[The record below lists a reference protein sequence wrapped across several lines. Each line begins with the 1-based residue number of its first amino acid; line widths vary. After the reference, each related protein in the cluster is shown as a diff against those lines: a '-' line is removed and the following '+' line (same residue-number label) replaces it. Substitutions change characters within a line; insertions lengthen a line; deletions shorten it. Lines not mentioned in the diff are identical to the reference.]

1 MTEGRPKK
9 ARIPFEPGHLSYLCN
24 DNVPSMIVLTR
35 LAEQAPE
42 SFSHSQEEDE
52 ILTNGLDA
60 LLAQS
65 KEQLAVLQERSRL
78 LDQLVKT
85 EFGIADP
92 DKWLA
97 EQAESRAK
105 DAKPITL
112 TIPSDVKA
120 GAKASGTSSVAPTTL
135 RIKLVDPKQA
145 GGKNAAGA
153 TAPPAV
159 GRGAGSKN
167 LSRMNR
173 PQDEASKAKA
183 ATQIPINVFWNQVE
197 AYFKPIEDGDMKFL
211 CDPSRII
218 DPSPFIVP
226 PLGKPFQE
234 QWQQQYGYVSN
245 ANAKSSV
252 AWTHAGDQYKPT
264 LKERLLS
271 LLVDEGLPESQPMN
285 IDEPLEEQS
294 MAEEPSFEQVP
305 TPSTAYTH
313 LDERLRQDLAA
324 SGFDEFA
331 NCAVDYQED
340 DAICTELR
348 SLQRQL
354 QEQVAVNYYR
364 KRKLSDIAKT
374 KLAAQEFYSLLG
386 DLDKQLEQV
395 YLKRNKSGKKKKKSS
410 SSSANNP
417 EAAAVVPPETV
428 RLLENRAKLLSAFA
442 AYIPKRHDFL
452 ASEEAPLI
460 SPEEEVHVIEL
471 AKQTGSWLP
480 LPGSLENISTEFS
493 RPMPQTQPVFPK

>member
-1 MTEGRPKK
+1 MAEGRPKRAK
-9 ARIPFEPGHLSYLCN
+9 LPFEPSHLSYLCT
-24 DNVPSMIVLTR
+24 DDDQSLKLLTK
-35 LAEQAPE
+35 LADQAPDNFE
-42 SFSHSQEEDE
+42 HSKEDDE
-52 ILTNGLDA
+52 ILAEGLEA
-60 LLAQS
+60 MLS
-65 KEQLAVLQERSRL
+65 KSREQLAQLQERSRVL
-78 LDQLVKT
+78 NDLVKS
-85 EFGIADP
+85 EFEIYDA

-97 EQAESRAK
+97 EQSESRNK
-105 DAKPITL
+105 DSKPITL
-112 TIPSDVKA
+112 TIPTEVK
-120 GAKASGTSSVAPTTL
+120 GGGKASSAAPTTL

-145 GGKNAAGA
+145 GGKNTSGG
-153 TAPPAV
+153 TALPAV

-218 DPSPFIVP
+218 DPSPLIVP

-245 ANAKSSV
+245 AGAKSSIS
-252 AWTHAGDQYKPT
+252 WSHAGDQYKPT

-271 LLVDEGLPESQPMN
+271 LLVDEGLPESQPMD
-285 IDEPLEEQS
+285 IDGP
-294 MAEEPSFEQVP
+294 AEDNETSAVHEDSSFEQVP
-305 TPSTAYTH
+305 TISAGYIH
-313 LDERLRQDLAA
+313 LDQRLRQELAA
-324 SGFDEFA
+324 SGFEEFA
-331 NCAVDYQED
+331 NCSVDYQED
-340 DAICTELR
+340 DVICTELR

-374 KLAAQEFYSLLG
+374 RLEAQEFYSLLS

-395 YLKRNKSGKKKKKSS
+395 YLKRSKSGKKKKKG
-410 SSSANNP
+410 SSSASSVGDT
-417 EAAAVVPPETV
+417 AVAVPPETV

-442 AYIPKRHDFL
+442 LYIPRRCDFL
-452 ASEEAPLI
+452 ASTESPLI
-460 SPEEEVHVIEL
+460 CPEEEQHVIEI
-471 AKQTGSWLP
+471 AKQTGNWLP
-480 LPGSLENISTEFS
+480 LPGAVESIPTEFS